1 MPLALLCD
9 EHIPYPVIEGLRR
22 RGIDVTTVQQL
33 GMRGAL
39 DQEILQTAHGQER
52 VIYTNDVDFLRLHAL
67 GVDHSGIIY
76 HHALDYSL
84 GEAIRRVCLACK
96 TLFTEEMM
104 DRVVFL

>member
-33 GMRGAL
+33 DMRGAL
-39 DQEILQTAHGQER
+39 DQVILQTALEQGR
-52 VIYTNDVDFLRLHAL
+52 VVYTNDVDFLRHHAM
-67 GVDHSGIIY
+67 GIGHSGIIY

-84 GEAIRRVCLACK
+84 GEAIRRVSIACEI
-96 TLFTEEMM
+96 LSTEEMM

>member
-33 GMRGAL
+33 GMRGAS
-39 DQEILQTAHGQER
+39 DQVILQTARGQGR
-52 VIYTNDVDFLRLHAL
+52 VIYTNDVDFLRHHAM
-67 GVDHSGIIY
+67 GIDHSGIIY

-84 GEAIRRVCLACK
+84 GEAIRRVSIACEA
-96 TLFTEEMM
+96 LSTEEMM
-104 DRVVFL
+104 DRIVFL